1 MTGSVGEA
9 GVGRPAAVAG
19 EPQDVARLRW
29 LLDSTGDAF
38 FVMRTRPDVAME
50 FITPAIT
57 GLVGYTPE
65 EHYADPE
72 LVLRLLDEDYRAA
85 AAGAMGAEPGTEFE
99 LELCWHHRDGRV
111 VWSLHRGV
119 VREREDGSVVVE
131 GSGRDIT
138 ALHEARVE
146 RERAETLYRVLAEHA
161 SDVVY
166 LLAPDGQ
173 VEWISPSVT
182 PVLGW
187 SRDEVA
193 GRRPWELLH
202 PDDVDRASASMA
214 EALSDPGGAALDVRI
229 RHRDGGYRWMSAVSS
244 RADVVGAGSRLV
256 VTMRDVHDQVEARR
270 SLAESE
276 ARYRFLV
283 EEGRDVVA
291 IYNPDWSVRWASA
304 GVDRLFG
311 REAGELA
318 SDLRPELHP
327 DDVGRMTEM
336 RRAIDRGDAG
346 IRIRARLRAPGGDW
360 LWTESVARSVRLP
373 DGSLSAIHVVTRDVH
388 EQVLGEIRLAESERR
403 FRLAMLEA
411 PHGMAILDLEGRFVE
426 VNPALC
432 RTLGHEEHWLLGHA
446 MDDVLVPDEVT
457 AEREARSALLTGAR
471 DHITAERRFLRRGG
485 SVIWGQH
492 ALGLLRGE
500 DGEPTS
506 YVSQV
511 QDVTRIRRAMAAL
524 EYQAS
529 HDPLTGL
536 LNRSEL
542 TERLEER
549 LGRSAV
555 TGHPLAVLFC
565 DVDRLK
571 ATNDQLG
578 HAAGDAL
585 LRAVASRL
593 AASVRGSDLVAR
605 VGGDE
610 FVVLLDDVA
619 GSDEAA
625 AIAEGVRR
633 TVSRPVV
640 FDGRALDPTV
650 SIGVLVAQTG
660 DDVDEVLRRA
670 DAALYQ
676 AKSAGR
682 DRISVSGE
690 EPQA

>member
-1 MTGSVGEA
+1 MSGRVSEA
-9 GVGRPAAVAG
+9 GAARVERG
-19 EPQDVARLRW
+19 QGDPRDVDRLRW
-29 LLDSTGDAF
+29 LLESTGDAF
-38 FVMRTRPDVAME
+38 FVLRTRPDVAME
-50 FITPAIT
+50 YITPTIAD
-57 GLVGYTPE
+57 LVGYTPA
-65 EHYADPE
+65 EHYADPG
-72 LVLRLLDEDYRAA
+72 LVLRVLDEDYREAA
-85 AAGAMGAEPGTEFE
+85 AQVMGGEPGTEFE

-138 ALHEARVE
+138 ALHLARTE
-146 RERAETLYRVLAEHA
+146 LERAESLFRMLAENA

-166 LLAPDGQ
+166 LLAPDGL
-173 VEWISPSVT
+173 VEWISPSVDR
-182 PVLGW
+182 VLGW
-187 SRDEVA
+187 SREEIT

-202 PDDVDRASASMA
+202 PDDVDRATASMA
-214 EALSDPGGAALDVRI
+214 QALSDAGGDSLEVRI
-229 RHRDGGYRWMSAVSS
+229 RHRDGTYRWMAAASS
-244 RADVVGAGSRLV
+244 RADVSGAVPRLV
-256 VTMRDVHDQVEARR
+256 VTMRDVHEGVEARR

-283 EEGRDVVA
+283 EEGRDAVA
-291 IYNPDWSVRWASA
+291 IYDPDWSVRWVSA
-304 GVDRLFG
+304 AVDRLFG
-311 REAGELA
+311 LEPGDLA

-327 DDVGRMTEM
+327 DDIGRMTEM
-336 RRAIDRGDAG
+336 RRAIDRGDPG
-346 IRIRARLRAPGGDW
+346 VRIRARLRAPGGDW
-360 LWTESVARSVRLP
+360 LWTESVARPVRQP

-388 EQVLGEIRLAESERR
+388 EQVLAEMRLAESEQR

-411 PHGMAILDLEGRFVE
+411 PHGMAILDLDGRFVE

-432 RTLGHEEHWLLGHA
+432 RTLGHEEHWLLAHGI
-446 MDDVLVPDEVT
+446 DDVLHPEEVD
-457 AEREARSALLTGAR
+457 AEREARAALSTGTR
-471 DHITAERRFLRRGG
+471 DHITVERRFLRRGG

-492 ALGLLRGE
+492 ALGVLRGE
-500 DGEPTS
+500 DGRPMS

-549 LGRSAV
+549 LARSGE
-555 TGHPLAVLFC
+555 TDTPLAVLFC

-571 ATNDQLG
+571 STNDGLG

-593 AASVRGSDLVAR
+593 SASVRGSDLVAR

-619 GSDEAA
+619 GADEAE
-625 AIAEGVRR
+625 AIAEQVRR
-633 TVSRPVV
+633 TVSRPVA
-640 FDGRALDPTV
+640 FDGRSLEPTL
-650 SIGVLVAQTG
+650 SIGVLVARTG
-660 DDVDEVLRRA
+660 DDVDVVLRRA
-670 DAALYQ
+670 DEALYA
-676 AKSAGR
+676 AKAAGR
-682 DRISVSGE
+682 DQVAVAPV
-690 EPQA
+690 EPDA